1 MIEQQLVGA
10 LIDDYVARGVFR
22 GAALPSNRAALE
34 SYGIVWFRGQVMR
47 LDVDARRGR
56 VCLQDVLPPIAP
68 RSRIDRDLRNWLRS
82 RESPDLPAH
91 RSIDPLQFKTELR
104 RAGGRLQLTV
114 TSRSG
119 AADEATHKLLRLVNE
134 LYLDFLAAPGR
145 YDWIVATFDLDPD
158 QPRWP

>member
-1 MIEQQLVGA
+1 
-10 LIDDYVARGVFR
+10 
-22 GAALPSNRAALE
+22 
-34 SYGIVWFRGQVMR
+34 
-47 LDVDARRGR
+47 
-56 VCLQDVLPPIAP
+56 
-68 RSRIDRDLRNWLRS
+68 
-82 RESPDLPAH
+82 LPAH

-119 AADEATHKLLRLVNE
+119 AADEATRKLLRLVNE
-134 LYLDFLAAPGR
+134 LYLDFLAAPER

>member
-1 MIEQQLVGA
+1 MNLSQPVSA

-22 GAALPSNRAALE
+22 GAAVPPIRAGLE
-34 SYGIVWFRGQVMR
+34 SYGIVWFRGQTMR
-47 LDVDARRGR
+47 LDVDTHRGR

-82 RESPDLPAH
+82 RESPELPAH
-91 RSIDPLQFKTELR
+91 RIIDPLQFQTALR
-104 RAGGRLQLTV
+104 RAGGRMQLIV
-114 TSRSG
+114 TSRFG
-119 AADEATHKLLRLVNE
+119 EADQATRKLLRLVNE

-145 YDWIVATFDLDPD
+145 YDWVVATYDLDPD